1 MVPSEQ
7 HTAEVGDDES
17 DEPDYTDERHTYRG
31 QHGCQDEDEGV
42 EPPDVET
49 HLPRLILAEEHQI
62 ELLRIPQYDN

>member
-1 MVPSEQ
+1 MTSPTNPIAPASATETAVTSDTAPS
-7 HTAEVGDDES
+7 TRS
-17 DEPDYTDERHTYRG
+17 
-31 QHGCQDEDEGV
+31 QDEDEGV